1 MLFTKIVYIVNKNVF
16 KIFKDYLE
24 NKKPKKKNVLGPMI
38 LYYCSM
44 HLLVGVT
51 FYITSTLI

>member
-1 MLFTKIVYIVNKNVF
+1 MEFTKIVYIVYKNVY
-16 KIFKDYLE
+16 KIFKHYLE
-24 NKKPKKKNVLGPMI
+24 NKKPKKCIRSNL